1 MNIQHTHSARGGS
14 FYLGETAAPTAELV
28 YRMAGDHKM
37 IIDHTEV
44 SEVHKGEG
52 IGKLLVAEAVNYARQ
67 HQIKILPICPFA
79 KVIMEKT
86 KEYQDVLIAASHPH

>member
-1 MNIQHTHSARGGS
+1 MNIQHTHDNRGGH
-14 FYLGETAAPTAELV
+14 FFVGETSAPTAELV

-44 SEVHKGEG
+44 SELHKGEG
-52 IGKLLVAEAVNYARQ
+52 MGKLLVAEAVSYARQ

-79 KVIMEKT
+79 KAIMEKT
-86 KEYQDVLIAASHPH
+86 KEYEDVLITGTHSH